1 MHGVNMK
8 VKLRRVIIII
18 IIIIIIVVVVV
29 LIQCPKN
36 FCGKLPLL

>member
-1 MHGVNMK
+1 MK

-18 IIIIIIVVVVV
+18 IIIIIVVVVVV